1 MDDYTLMMLKMRG
14 EELMREARQERLAAE
29 ARRAARTRQT
39 VPAAPAARGLVS
51 RPAHWLAMAAAR
63 MRPTATGR

>member
-1 MDDYTLMMLKMRG
+1 MDDYMLMTVKMRG
-14 EELMREARQERLAAE
+14 EELMREARRDVRAAE

-39 VPAAPAARGLVS
+39 VPAAARWLVP
-51 RPAHWLAMAAAR
+51 RPARWLAMAAAR